1 MAMEW
6 FIKKGNPVEES
17 KPHEIEFSRYFAVK
31 DGRPQSIDMEVYC
44 DETSK
49 TAPVHKNKNVR
60 TLVALRGDLSRLS
73 GADLIGAIETRG
85 DGNIYYVLT
94 GSVEATYYS
103 ASTKYVL
110 LCMGKRYDTVTAEYV

>member
-1 MAMEW
+1 MEW
-6 FIKKGNPVEES
+6 FIKKGDPVEES
-17 KPHEIEFSRYFAVK
+17 KPHEIEFHQDFAVK
-31 DGRPQSIDMEVYC
+31 DGRPKSINLEIYC

-49 TAPVHKNKNVR
+49 TAPVHLNKKVR

-73 GADLIGAIETRG
+73 SADLNRAIKTLG
-85 DGNIYYVLT
+85 DGKKYYVLA

-103 ASTKYVL
+103 VSTKYVL